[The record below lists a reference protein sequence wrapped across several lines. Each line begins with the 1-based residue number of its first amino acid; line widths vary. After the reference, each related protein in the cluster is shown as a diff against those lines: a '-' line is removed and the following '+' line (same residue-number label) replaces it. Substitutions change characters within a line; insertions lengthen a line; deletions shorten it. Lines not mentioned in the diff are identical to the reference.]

1 MFKFSGNCIFIVP
14 LFECFSKIFKGF
26 IKPLNNSKSANRY
39 YFLVM
44 VIKKRVVDRLYDLN
58 YFYLDFRSLCM

>member
-14 LFECFSKIFKGF
+14 LFECFSKILKGF